1 MALYPNTSTKQI
13 INTEIKK
20 KINTLDSRI
29 ENVNDIAEQAQSTAN
44 NALNSVSD
52 LSTVVDDKQTQIDAI
67 NETLDTVQSTLSE
80 KQDTLTF
87 DNEPLLNSDNPVK
100 SSGIY
105 TELEKKLDKDNVKF
119 DPEPNGTDALSTGG
133 AYDIVQDLAE
143 QIHNVQN
150 GVVLQSTDE
159 TQFVNNGGIIIDNT
173 QEEVTNAIEVRNGDT
188 KLKDTDV
195 DGDLTS
201 TTLAVENDA
210 TIGGNATVDGNVTS
224 NEFIGGLEK
233 SISITDENNTTHTFN
248 NTDNVSL
255 SGVLKAQKD
264 INGDSIDSTY
274 VKNATKGVANGIAT
288 LDENGRLPYSQ
299 LPESAMELKG
309 LWDASTNTPTLVQG
323 VGTNGDF
330 YIVSVGGTQFGETF
344 NVNDRIVFVSDD
356 NTWHRL
362 PYTITSP
369 VSSVNNKIGAVTLYG
384 TDIQKSNSDSETIT
398 HALDDI
404 LNKIDSLDASS
415 VGGSGKYI
423 SEISETNGK
432 ISATTADITDTVTR
446 GNMNPVT
453 SNAVY
458 GAISKFGNV
467 INAVFRTPT
476 NAIPIDASNLDLC
489 SLTLPIGRWLLSIS
503 TRVDINGATQ
513 SCLFGGFS
521 LSKGGIDHFIAVSTT
536 DGVHFEI
543 NDTRVVDITTDNTV
557 YYWTFYNLGLNNV
570 STINLTGLQ
579 NCVAIRL
586 Q

>member
-1 MALYPNTSTKQI
+1 MSGITPNNTTKQI
-13 INTEIKK
+13 INNAIVKKLGNLETEV
-20 KINTLDSRI
+20 NTLEEGVISVQDDISDI
-29 ENVNDIAEQAQSTAN
+29 QNDIQNIQGNIETIQGN
-44 NALNSVSD
+44 ISD
-52 LSTVVDDKQTQIDAI
+52 LNGSVTDI
-67 NETLDTVQSTLSE
+67 NAALED

-87 DNEPLLNSDNPVK
+87 DNEPRTGSNNPVK
-100 SSGIY
+100 SGGIY
-105 TELEKKLDKDNVKF
+105 DALETKLDKESVKF

-224 NEFIGGLEK
+224 NEFVGGLEK

-330 YIVSVGGTQFGETF
+330 YIVSVGGTQFGESF

-369 VSSVNNKIGAVTLYG
+369 VTSVNNKIGAVTLYG

-404 LNKIDSLDASS
+404 LNKVSDAIGSLDASS

-423 SEISETNGK
+423 SEISETNGVITATSEDIDTEVTSGSSNPITSGAVYSALIEKLTYYPKAYYSSEITDCNDATDGILCLKDVANAPTSSSGFIMLMTLSYDNNSLYKIQICVK
-432 ISATTADITDTVTR
+432 ISSTDIFTR
-446 GNMNPVT
+446 AKTGGTWT
-453 SNAVY
+453 SWV
-458 GAISKFGNV
+458 
-467 INAVFRTPT
+467 P
-476 NAIPIDASNLDLC
+476 
-489 SLTLPIGRWLLSIS
+489 
-503 TRVDINGATQ
+503 
-513 SCLFGGFS
+513 
-521 LSKGGIDHFIAVSTT
+521 H
-536 DGVHFEI
+536 
-543 NDTRVVDITTDNTV
+543 
-557 YYWTFYNLGLNNV
+557 
-570 STINLTGLQ
+570 
-579 NCVAIRL
+579 
-586 Q
+586 